1 MARNTSKW
9 GMFILLICITRES
22 KPYAEDKADGGSTFY
37 ICLRY
42 HLLTALTEPKVL
54 KLLTPMAQLLSSIV
68 KNKGLLVLSLI
79 SCLTCSL
86 HAQSFIVNGIKYNVT
101 STIDMTVE
109 VVNDDSYGGDMTIPE
124 SVTNEGVSYAVTS
137 IGERAFSSCDN
148 LTSIILPNSL
158 TTIGENAF
166 YGCSNLTSISIPNSV
181 NFIGDETFW
190 ACKKLSTVT
199 LPSSL
204 QSIEYGLFARCES
217 LTSIII
223 PNSVKSVS
231 KYSFLDCESLKFV
244 SVGKSVQE
252 VNTQAFDGCPVED
265 VEFHCDEIKV
275 GMFGDYHSA
284 IHKNY
289 KTIKHVTI
297 CDGVQKINDWA
308 FRDWGNLETVQMSN
322 TVKTIGRGAFWECK
336 KLVSCNLSNSLTSM
350 GEEAFCY
357 CKSLQSIS
365 IPYGIKEIPY
375 RAFEGCESMITI
387 LIPNSVTTIE
397 GYAFGACISLT
408 NLSIPNSV
416 TSINGSFWDCS
427 ALETISVAADN
438 PIYDS
443 RNNCNCIINTS
454 DNELLQGCKNSVIP
468 NTVKSIAE
476 YAFGGISGLTQLS
489 IPNSVTSIGRRA
501 FQYCGNLEEVAM
513 SDSVKSIGWGAFYE
527 CGKLKSFKIPNTLT
541 SISEKTFAECESLTT
556 IVIPQTIS
564 SIGEKAFW
572 NCVSVDSIISLIE
585 LPFPILDNVFEC
597 GIEKRANLYNNPI
610 YVPIGTKKLYE
621 ITDGWK
627 QFTDIKEIAIDDNGT
642 QYDDNSEVNDTTD
655 LNGHVIGNIYYN
667 ISDENGEYSSAEGCI
682 ILRKPTTDEQMN
694 EVVGMDLFGEDIK
707 NNYTGIIFMVQAGSG
722 TIKVNAETVGSMTL
736 KVKIGNNAPATME
749 LEGKMKAS
757 FPYTVT
763 EPTYVYIYG
772 GETTLNNARGVR
784 RAEAT
789 YNVLKIY
796 GIEWSESETPTH
808 VEAIRETSSTDTPI
822 YNLNGQRVEPTSKGI
837 YIKNGKKVLVK

>member
-1 MARNTSKW
+1 
-9 GMFILLICITRES
+9 
-22 KPYAEDKADGGSTFY
+22 
-37 ICLRY
+37 
-42 HLLTALTEPKVL
+42 
-54 KLLTPMAQLLSSIV
+54 
-68 KNKGLLVLSLI
+68 
-79 SCLTCSL
+79 
-86 HAQSFIVNGIKYNVT
+86 
-101 STIDMTVE
+101 MTVE

-190 ACKKLSTVT
+190 ACKKLSTVK

-223 PNSVKSVS
+223 PNSVTSVS

-375 RAFEGCESMITI
+375 RAFDSCESMTSLSITNSVTNI
-387 LIPNSVTTIE
+387 ERAAFVGCSGLTSVTIPSSVTTIGE
-397 GYAFGACISLT
+397 QVFSGCNGLT
-408 NLSIPNSV
+408 TL
-416 TSINGSFWDCS
+416 T
-427 ALETISVAADN
+427 VATDN

-443 RNNCNCIINTS
+443 RNDCNCIIKTAE
-454 DNELLQGCKNSVIP
+454 NELIYGINNSYIP
-468 NTVKSIAE
+468 NTVESISG
-476 YAFGGISGLTQLS
+476 YAFMGLS
-489 IPNSVTSIGRRA
+489 FSKIIIPNSVKEIGISA
-501 FQYCGNLEEVAM
+501 FWGCNNMEEITI
-513 SDSVKSIGWGAFYE
+513 SDSVTTIGDCAFYG
-527 CGKLKSFKIPNTLT
+527 CSKLKSFKTPSLLK
-541 SISEKTFAECESLTT
+541 SIGNRAFHECESLTT
-556 IVIPQTIS
+556 VVFS
-564 SIGEKAFW
+564 KSVSNIGEHAFW
-572 NCVSVDSIISLIE
+572 DCASLDSIISLIE
-585 LPFPILDNVFEC
+585 VPFPIPNNVFEYYD
-597 GIEKRANLYNNPI
+597 GKLYKIPF
-610 YVPIGTKKLYE
+610 YVPIGTKKIYE
-621 ITDGWK
+621 ATDGWK
-627 QFTDIKEIAIDDNGT
+627 LFSDIREIPIDNNGT
-642 QYDDNSEVNDTTD
+642 QYGDNGEVNDTTD

-694 EVVGMDLFGEDIK
+694 EVVGMDLFGEDLK

-736 KVKIGNNAPATME
+736 KVKIGNNQPVSME

-757 FPYTVT
+757 FPYNVT

-772 GETTLNNARGVR
+772 GETASANARGMR
-784 RAEAT
+784 KAEAT
-789 YNVLKIY
+789 ENALKIY
-796 GIEWSESETPTH
+796 GIEWSESDTPTH
-808 VEAIRETSSTDTPI
+808 VEAIRETSSSDTPI
-822 YNLNGQRVEPTSKGI
+822 IYNLQGQRMQSTSRGI
-837 YIKNGKKVLVK
+837 NIVSGKKVFVK

>member
-1 MARNTSKW
+1 M
-9 GMFILLICITRES
+9 
-22 KPYAEDKADGGSTFY
+22 
-37 ICLRY
+37 
-42 HLLTALTEPKVL
+42 
-54 KLLTPMAQLLSSIV
+54 
-68 KNKGLLVLSLI
+68 
-79 SCLTCSL
+79 
-86 HAQSFIVNGIKYNVT
+86 
-101 STIDMTVE
+101 
-109 VVNDDSYGGDMTIPE
+109 
-124 SVTNEGVSYAVTS
+124 
-137 IGERAFSSCDN
+137 
-148 LTSIILPNSL
+148 
-158 TTIGENAF
+158 
-166 YGCSNLTSISIPNSV
+166 
-181 NFIGDETFW
+181 
-190 ACKKLSTVT
+190 
-199 LPSSL
+199 

-231 KYSFLDCESLKFV
+231 KYSFFDCESLKFV

-252 VNTQAFDGCPVED
+252 VNTQAFDCCPVED

-275 GMFGDYHSA
+275 GMFGDYHSTS
-284 IHKNY
+284 HKNY

-297 CDGVQKINDWA
+297 CYGVQKINDWA

-375 RAFEGCESMITI
+375 RAFEGCESMITV
-387 LIPNSVTTIE
+387 LIPNSVTTII
-397 GYAFGACISLT
+397 GAAFGGCISLT
-408 NLSIPNSV
+408 NLSIPSSV
-416 TSINGSFWDCS
+416 TSINNSFMDCS

-443 RNNCNCIINTS
+443 RNNCNCIIKTS
-454 DNELLQGCKNSVIP
+454 NNELLLGCKNSVIP
-468 NTVKSIAE
+468 NTVRSIAG
-476 YAFGGISGLTQLS
+476 YSFYGISGLIQLS
-489 IPNSVTSIGRRA
+489 IPNSVTSIGPGA
-501 FQYCGNLEEVAM
+501 FGFCSDLTSITIPNSVTSISNMAFYNCGNLEEVTM
-513 SDSVKSIGWGAFYE
+513 SDSVKSIGRSAFE
-527 CGKLKSFKIPNTLT
+527 KCGKLKSFKIPNTLT

-736 KVKIGNNAPATME
+736 KVKIGNSAPVTME
-749 LEGKMKAS
+749 LEGKMKTS

-772 GETTLNNARGVR
+772 GETASANARGMR
-784 RAEAT
+784 KAEAT
-789 YNVLKIY
+789 ENALKIY
-796 GIEWSESETPTH
+796 GIEWSESDTPTH
-808 VEAIRETSSTDTPI
+808 VEAIRETSSSDTPTI
-822 YNLNGQRVEPTSKGI
+822 YNLQGQRMQSTSRGI
-837 YIKNGKKVLVK
+837 NIVNGKKVFVK

>member
-1 MARNTSKW
+1 MGRTLSWFVSRMARNTSKW

-166 YGCSNLTSISIPNSV
+166 DYCSNLTSISIPNSV

-541 SISEKTFAECESLTT
+541 SISEKTFAECESLMENPERTD
-556 IVIPQTIS
+556 PS
-564 SIGEKAFW
+564 SH
-572 NCVSVDSIISLIE
+572 VSLTPLAIFLID
-585 LPFPILDNVFEC
+585 P
-597 GIEKRANLYNNPI
+597 
-610 YVPIGTKKLYE
+610 
-621 ITDGWK
+621 
-627 QFTDIKEIAIDDNGT
+627 
-642 QYDDNSEVNDTTD
+642 
-655 LNGHVIGNIYYN
+655 
-667 ISDENGEYSSAEGCI
+667 
-682 ILRKPTTDEQMN
+682 
-694 EVVGMDLFGEDIK
+694 
-707 NNYTGIIFMVQAGSG
+707 
-722 TIKVNAETVGSMTL
+722 
-736 KVKIGNNAPATME
+736 
-749 LEGKMKAS
+749 
-757 FPYTVT
+757 
-763 EPTYVYIYG
+763 
-772 GETTLNNARGVR
+772 
-784 RAEAT
+784 
-789 YNVLKIY
+789 
-796 GIEWSESETPTH
+796 SES
-808 VEAIRETSSTDTPI
+808 
-822 YNLNGQRVEPTSKGI
+822 K
-837 YIKNGKKVLVK
+837 